1 MDLKQIPLLNAKD
14 TSATS
19 VFRPENMLREARR
32 QKNLGMEPI
41 PEICV
46 LDPDG
51 DLVRQLRATGR
62 LTSCAGWACYHTQM
76 FAFVHEGIKFGIV
89 GCAVG
94 SAFAVLIAEQAF
106 ASGCRLLISITSAGQ
121 ITPRGLAPYFVLI
134 DLALRDEGTSYH
146 YLPPARFVAAD
157 PALIAPAMAAL
168 AGAGVPVYQGAAWT
182 TDAPFRETQA
192 AIDVARTEGILAVEM
207 EAAALYA
214 FAQACGR
221 DVLCFAHVTNLMA
234 QIEGDFGKG
243 EADGTHDALA
253 VLVVA
258 ARALTNT
265 SQSPRARLFAQ
276 LDELGIDST
285 TLPYPAHQSVEEG
298 KALRGEM
305 AGQFTKNLLLRDKK
319 NALFLVVAGEDRNID
334 LRTLHT
340 SIGAQG
346 RLGFAPAAQMETV
359 LGVTPGALT
368 PFAIVNDT
376 AAQVRVVID
385 ADLLD
390 AKQVNFHPLVN
401 TETTGIR
408 PDDLI
413 RFIRSFGREP
423 IMLKLLAD
431 PPVPATMD
439 VLRR

>member
-1 MDLKQIPLLNAKD
+1 MDVQNIPLLNAKD
-14 TSATS
+14 TSAAS
-19 VFRPENMLREARR
+19 VFRAENMLREARR
-32 QKNLGMEPI
+32 QKNLALAPI

-51 DLVRQLRATGR
+51 DLVRQLRAAGR
-62 LTSCAGWACYHTQM
+62 LTPCAGWACYHTEM
-76 FAFVHEGIKFGIV
+76 FAFIHEDIEFGIV

-121 ITPRGLAPYFVLI
+121 ITPRGLVPYFVLI
-134 DLALRDEGTSYH
+134 DRALRDEGTSYH
-146 YLPPARFVAAD
+146 YLPPARFVTAD
-157 PALIAPAMAAL
+157 PALVAPPMAAL
-168 AGAGVPVYQGAAWT
+168 ADAGVSVFQGAAWT

-192 AIDVARTEGILAVEM
+192 AIDAARAEGIFAVEM

-221 DVLCFAHVTNLMA
+221 DVLCFAHVTNQMA
-234 QIEGDFGKG
+234 QIDGDFAKG
-243 EADGTHDALA
+243 EANGAHDALE
-253 VLVVA
+253 VLTLS
-258 ARALTNT
+258 ARALTRPSDT
-265 SQSPRARLFAQ
+265 PRARLFAQ
-276 LDELGIDST
+276 LKKLGIRTT

-298 KALRGEM
+298 KALRGQM

-319 NALFLVVAGEDRNID
+319 NTLFLVVAGEDRTID
-334 LRTLHT
+334 LRTLHI

-368 PFAIVNDT
+368 PFAIVSDPD
-376 AAQVRVVID
+376 AQVKVVID

-390 AKQVNFHPLVN
+390 ADQVNFHPLVN

-413 RFIRSFGREP
+413 RFIRASGREP
-423 IMLKLLAD
+423 IMLKLPGE
-431 PPVPATMD
+431 PPAAMALP
-439 VLRR
+439 RR